1 MASVDR
7 VKTASRARNV
17 RAAALRLLLPLALAL
32 LAATVLA
39 GPIEELRTQQQVDLK
54 ELENSYHAKV
64 RSNPA
69 LIKPDGN
76 IDTEHPDYRQ
86 ILQDY
91 SAEKS
96 EIQGRYN
103 ELDTRGSDLEQIKK
117 RFGSAVKTTGSAPK
131 DVRAD
136 VDITARDADTAAQ
149 IVRHW
154 REQGDKV
161 RWDKKR
167 GIHINETKD
176 ATLWQPPTPAQLEE
190 RQKYHDAFST
200 PGGKQATDV
209 KGDESVRD
217 PVGYVLDNEKKFI
230 HSVEELSATDIDSDD
245 PGQQL
250 KRDMALKT
258 AGKSVSK
265 SADEVGQDS
274 EVARQATR
282 LRNYGDKFEAGITP
296 LGATPEQQRADE
308 QRWVGEADQA
318 VQNTKPAA
326 EQKSAKI
333 RAVREELARGAEKTA
348 KGAIATRP
356 ETDPGDSQGRRT
368 AENIRDR
375 NRILDTENAKARAA
389 NEAARQKAGLPSA
402 PEPDERE
409 VARQAAQKA
418 RPAVGGADDRAAS
431 DQATSGEVSKWSG
444 SSKNTQWETTET
456 RDGRTTSTTHTAT
469 ARNPDGS
476 NTQRDTTTRA
486 TRTPGGGRTTDQTRT
501 VTRTD
506 ADGASSESRQK
517 TTGYEG
523 RQGGRTSTTTSE
535 TDRDAGGQVT
545 RHSDSRVTKTT
556 QTGKSGTQ
564 TTRTSEQS
572 KTTQKYQ
579 GWMPSGT
586 RGPTTTETSSHK
598 VDKKSD
604 GTRQT
609 TTATTTTET
618 DDYAGRKVTTTTQ
631 TDTQRTT
638 TRDVDGRETSTTV
651 TTTTTDKPWQTSR
664 TTTGLYERDLKPG
677 GDPNEPAEGERIG
690 DPTKVNVKIAGGQ
703 LFEPVDEA
711 KSTLA
716 TGGAG
721 QSDSGGDYGYDAKV
735 QVGQYGAT
743 GTWEVTA
750 NKRGLH
756 GKVDVNTEVNVVK
769 ITATGSAEQKIG
781 SATLGTKVATTAKVG
796 AEGKGTAEVH
806 LGRDR
811 VAGSLEAKAFI
822 GGKAEATAETSL
834 SLWGFKL
841 TGKAQGEVSAGA
853 GAEAKVD
860 AELSWTK
867 IRVGAKIAAT
877 LGLGAGGGTSV
888 ELDATEYITG
898 YDLVALDRQFK
909 AGDAIA
915 RVCRDLRTG
924 RLRLPPGVKF
934 SDIRDALQK
943 KADLYAKHPQT
954 TRDGKPV
961 SLIDSLIAELK
972 LQKGRDS
979 AYITA
984 HHKQRDWYCTN
995 RPQIKAAVALP
1006 AIVERQ

>member
-1 MASVDR
+1 MASAESATIPTLR
-7 VKTASRARNV
+7 GCLGTASR
-17 RAAALRLLLPLALAL
+17 LLSLLGLVL
-32 LAATVLA
+32 LAVAAVA
-39 GPIEELRTQQQVDLK
+39 APIDELRRDQQAQLK
-54 ELENSYHAKV
+54 SLEDTYHAKV

-69 LIKPDGN
+69 LVKPDGS
-76 IDTEHPDYRQ
+76 IDTQHPDYQQ
-86 ILQDY
+86 ILADY
-91 SAEKS
+91 SDDKAK
-96 EIQGRYN
+96 IQGDFN
-103 ELDTRGSDLEQIKK
+103 ELDTRGDDLAAIKK

-149 IVRHW
+149 IAKHW
-154 REQGDKV
+154 EDQGDDV
-161 RWDKKR
+161 QFDKDR
-167 GIHINETKD
+167 GIYINKTKD

-190 RQKYHDAFST
+190 RQKYADAFST

-230 HSVEELSATDIDSDD
+230 HSVEELNEPDGDGDAVSK
-245 PGQQL
+245 QL

-265 SADEVGQDS
+265 SADEVGHDS
-274 EVARQATR
+274 PVTRQAAT

-296 LGATPEQQRADE
+296 LGATPNQQKADE
-308 QRWVGEADQA
+308 QRWLGQADQA
-318 VQNTKPAA
+318 MQDTKPAA
-326 EQKSAKI
+326 ADKSAKI
-333 RAVREELARGAEKTA
+333 RDLRDQVAGTAEKGA
-348 KGAIATRP
+348 KGAMATRP
-356 ETDPGDSQGRRT
+356 GSDPSDSQGQRT

-375 NRILDTENAKARAA
+375 NRILDTENAKAQAA
-389 NEAARQKAGLPSA
+389 NEAARQKAGLPPA
-402 PEPDERE
+402 PRPDDHE
-409 VARQAAQKA
+409 VARQAQRQAQAGDRDAPA
-418 RPAVGGADDRAAS
+418 RSTFER
-431 DQATSGEVSKWSG
+431 SG
-444 SSKNTQWETTET
+444 SAKNSDWKITEQ
-456 RDGRTTSTTHTAT
+456 RDGKTTTKTQTSTTRDA
-469 ARNPDGS
+469 DGGT
-476 NTQRDTTTRA
+476 TQRDSE
-486 TRTPGGGRTTDQTRT
+486 TRTRRTTGGGRTTDQTRT
-501 VTRTD
+501 TTHTD
-506 ADGASSESRQK
+506 ADGATTQTRQQ

-523 RQGGRTSTTTSE
+523 RKGGSTTTTTSQ

-545 RHSDSRVTKTT
+545 RQSDSRTT
-556 QTGKSGTQ
+556 TTTRSGKSGT
-564 TTRTSEQS
+564 TTSTNEQS

-579 GWMPSGT
+579 GWMPGGT
-586 RGPTTTETSSHK
+586 RGPTTTDTRGHTIEHKDGGTTRTTSTS
-598 VDKKSD
+598 
-604 GTRQT
+604 T
-609 TTATTTTET
+609 TTQT
-618 DDYAGRKVTTTTQ
+618 DDYGVRQVTTTTR

-638 TRDVDGRETSTTV
+638 TRGDDGRDTSTTV

-677 GDPNEPAEGERIG
+677 GDPNEPADGERIG
-690 DPTKVNVKIAGGQ
+690 DATKANVKIAGGK
-703 LFEPVDEA
+703 LFDPVDEA
-711 KSTLA
+711 KGTVA

-750 NKRGLH
+750 NQRGLH
-756 GKVDVNTEVNVVK
+756 GKADVNAEVNVVK

-781 SATLGTKVATTAKVG
+781 PATLGGKVAGTAKAG

-806 LGRDR
+806 LGTDR
-811 VAGSLEAKAFI
+811 VAGSLEAKVFV
-822 GGKAEATAETSL
+822 GGKAEATAEASL
-834 SLWGFKL
+834 SAWGLKL

-867 IRVGAKIAAT
+867 IRIGAKVAAT

-888 ELDATEYITG
+888 ELDATEAITG
-898 YDLVALDRQFK
+898 YDLAALDRQFK

-934 SDIRDALQK
+934 SDIREALQK
-943 KADLYAKHPQT
+943 KADLYAKYPQT
-954 TRDGKPV
+954 TKDGKPV

-972 LQKGRDS
+972 LTRGREN

-995 RPQIKAAVALP
+995 RPQIKAQVALP

>member
-1 MASVDR
+1 MASVEPAAIDCR
-7 VKTASRARNV
+7 VCRSQHALQRLFASFAC
-17 RAAALRLLLPLALAL
+17 AL
-32 LAATVLA
+32 LACAALA
-39 GPIEELRTQQQVDLK
+39 APVEDLRTSQQAELK
-54 ELENSYHAKV
+54 ALENSYHAKV

-69 LIKPDGN
+69 LVKPDGT
-76 IDTEHPDYRQ
+76 IDTQHPDYQAIAR
-86 ILQDY
+86 DY
-91 SAEKS
+91 SADKAA
-96 EIQGRYN
+96 IQANYN
-103 ELDTRGSDLEQIKK
+103 ELDTRGADLEEIQE

-136 VDITARDADTAAQ
+136 VDITARDPETAASIAQ
-149 IVRHW
+149 HW
-154 REQGDKV
+154 TDQGDDV
-161 RWDKKR
+161 EFDEKR
-167 GIHINETKD
+167 GIYINKTKD

-230 HSVEELSATDIDSDD
+230 HSVEELNATDVDSDD
-245 PGQQL
+245 PAQQL

-265 SADEVGQDS
+265 SADEVGQES
-274 EVARQATR
+274 QVTRQANT

-296 LGATPEQQRADE
+296 LGATPEQQKADE
-308 QRWVGEADQA
+308 QRWIDKADQA

-333 RAVREELARGAEKTA
+333 RAVREQVARTADKNA

-356 ETDPGDSQGRRT
+356 EKDPTDSQGRQT
-368 AENIRDR
+368 GENIRDR
-375 NRILDTENAKARAA
+375 NRILDTANEKARAA
-389 NEAARQKAGLPSA
+389 NAAARQKAGLPPA
-402 PEPDERE
+402 PAPDERE
-409 VARQAAQKA
+409 VGRQAAQKA
-418 RPAVGGADDRAAS
+418 PAAAGGPGDEAGSGR
-431 DQATSGEVSKWSG
+431 TSVRSG
-444 SSKNTQWETTET
+444 ASKNTQWTTTEK
-456 RDGRTTSTTHTAT
+456 RDGKTTSTTHTTT
-469 ARNPDGS
+469 ARNADGS
-476 NTQRDTTTRA
+476 TTQRDTTTRT

-501 VTRTD
+501 VTRSD
-506 ADGASSESRQK
+506 ADGSSSESRQK
-517 TTGYEG
+517 TIGYEG
-523 RQGGRTSTTTSE
+523 KQGSRATTVTSE

-545 RHSDSRVTKTT
+545 RQSDSRVTTAT
-556 QTGKSGTQ
+556 RTGEGGTK

-572 KTTQKYQ
+572 KTTQSYR

-586 RGPTTTETSSHK
+586 RGPTTTDTSSHT
-598 VDKKSD
+598 VDKQD
-604 GTRQT
+604 GGTRHT

-618 DDYAGRKVTTTTQ
+618 AEYGGRKVTTTTQ
-631 TDTQRTT
+631 TDTQRTS
-638 TRDVDGRETSTTV
+638 TRDAEGRETSTTV

-677 GDPNEPAEGERIG
+677 GDPNEPAEGERIS
-690 DPTKVNVKIAGGQ
+690 DPTKFNVKIAGGK

-711 KSTLA
+711 RTTVA

-743 GTWEVTA
+743 GTWEVTG
-750 NKRGLH
+750 NTRGLH
-756 GKVDVNTEVNVVK
+756 GKVDVNAEVNVVK
-769 ITATGSAEQKIG
+769 ITATGSAEQQIG
-781 SATLGTKVATTAKVG
+781 SATLAGKVATTAKVG
-796 AEGKGTAEVH
+796 AEGKGTVEAH
-806 LGRDR
+806 LGADR
-811 VAGSLEAKAFI
+811 VAGSVEAKVFI
-822 GGKAEATAETSL
+822 GGKAEATAEASL
-834 SLWGFKL
+834 SYWGFKL

-853 GAEAKVD
+853 GAEAKLD

-867 IRVGAKIAAT
+867 IRLGAKVAAT

-888 ELDATEYITG
+888 ELDATEAITG
-898 YDLVALDRQFK
+898 YDLAALDRQFK

-943 KADLYAKHPQT
+943 KADLYAKYPQT
-954 TRDGKPV
+954 TKDGKPV
-961 SLIDSLIAELK
+961 SLADSLIAELK
-972 LQKGRDS
+972 LVKGRDS

-984 HHKQRDWYCTN
+984 HHKQRDHYCTN
-995 RPQIKAAVALP
+995 RPVIKAPVALP